1 MIELDSVL
9 CDGRGSEAGD
19 AQVAAALEPNEGT
32 VMSYLLTH
40 FWPGGTEEQYQAT
53 LAAATEAAGGAIPET
68 FHAACV
74 TDGGVLIVATYE
86 SREVVEKFIQATLLP
101 LMPIDGGLVG
111 PPEQRAGQN
120 LH

>member
-1 MIELDSVL
+1 
-9 CDGRGSEAGD
+9 
-19 AQVAAALEPNEGT
+19 
-32 VMSYLLTH
+32 MSYLLSH

-53 LAAATEAAGGAIPET
+53 AAAATEAAGGSLPET

-74 TDGGVLIVATYE
+74 TDEGVLIVATYE
-86 SREVVEKFIQATLLP
+86 SEEVAERFIQGTLMP

-111 PPEQRAGQN
+111 PPQERAGQN

>member
-1 MIELDSVL
+1 MIVLAPFSVS
-9 CDGRGSEAGD
+9 GRSRFRAD
-19 AQVAAALEPNEGT
+19 RQTKRRDRV
-32 VMSYLLTH
+32 VSYLLSH

-53 LAAATEAAGGAIPET
+53 LAAATEAAGGTIPET

-86 SREVVEKFIQATLLP
+86 SQEVAERFIQGTLMP
-101 LMPIDGGLVG
+101 LMPIEGGLVG
-111 PPEQRAGQN
+111 PPEERAGEN

>member
-1 MIELDSVL
+1 
-9 CDGRGSEAGD
+9 
-19 AQVAAALEPNEGT
+19 
-32 VMSYLLTH
+32 MSYLLTH

-53 LAAATEAAGGAIPET
+53 LAAATEAAGGSIPES

-86 SREVVEKFIQATLLP
+86 SQEVAERFVQETLMP
-101 LMPIDGGLVG
+101 LMPIQGGLVG